1 MKLRTALAAC
11 LSLLSVVSAEER
23 KPNVLLILVDD
34 LKPVLG
40 AYGDPV
46 AQTPNL
52 DKFAASGMRF
62 DKAYCNQAV
71 CAPSRYNYML
81 GSRSTSTGLYH
92 LNQELRKFVPDAVTL
107 PQYFAKFG
115 YSTQSLGK
123 TYHVGHGIHG
133 DPQSWTVPPLR
144 DQEVEYALKETTGG
158 QLTREEAYFNNIFDR
173 PINDLPKGPAWE
185 EADVPDEAYAD
196 GRVAAETIKRLEA
209 AAQSDEPFLIAVGFA
224 RPHLPFTVPK
234 KYWDLYDPKKL
245 PMPKTSEF
253 PQDSPPVAH
262 KHGGEIANYKPV
274 PNNGLTDPD
283 LTRQLIHGYYAAT
296 SYTDAQAG
304 KVLDA
309 LDRLKLS
316 DNTIVILWGD
326 HGFHLGDHGTWTK
339 HTNYEQAN
347 RIPIIIRAPGVTQP
361 GTSTEQLAQTV
372 DIYPTAAALAGL
384 PAPEGPQPIDGHNL
398 VPVLKDPKARI
409 SDHVYHAFPHAV
421 MGRAIRTDRYRM
433 VEWKRSGAPESTAKY
448 ELYDYERDP
457 EETQNLAAKKPKLL
471 EKMKEILHQ
480 YPEAVIR

>member
-1 MKLRTALAAC
+1 MLRYLLIAC
-11 LSLLSVVSAEER
+11 LSLATPVLSAEK

-40 AYGDPV
+40 CYDDPIAV
-46 AQTPNL
+46 TPAI
-52 DKFAASGMRF
+52 DKFASTGMRF

-92 LNQELRKFVPDAVTL
+92 LNQELRKFFPDAVTL

-115 YSTQSLGK
+115 YTTQSLGK

-133 DPQSWTVPPLR
+133 DPQSWTVPPYR
-144 DQEVEYALKETTGG
+144 DFEVEYALKETTGG
-158 QLTREEAYFNNIFDR
+158 KLTREEAYFNNILDR
-173 PINDLPKGPAWE
+173 PIHQLPKGPAWE
-185 EADVPDEAYAD
+185 EADVPDDAYAD

-209 AAQSDEPFLIAVGFA
+209 AAKEEGPFFIAVGFA

-245 PMPKTSEF
+245 PMPTTSEF
-253 PQDSPPVAH
+253 PKDSPPVAH

-274 PNNGLTDPD
+274 PNDGKTDED
-283 LTRQLIHGYYAAT
+283 LTRKLIHGYYASM
-296 SYTDAQAG
+296 SYADAQAG
-304 KVLDA
+304 KVLEA
-309 LDRLKLS
+309 LDRLNLA
-316 DNTIVILWGD
+316 DDTIVILWGD

-347 RIPIIIRAPGVTQP
+347 RIPLIVRAPGITRP

-372 DIYPTAAALAGL
+372 DVYPTLAALAGL
-384 PAPEGPQPIDGHNL
+384 PAPEVPQPIDGNNL
-398 VPVLKDPKARI
+398 LPVLKDPSKRV

-421 MGRAIRTDRYRM
+421 MGRGIRTDRYRM
-433 VEWKRSGAPESTAKY
+433 VEWKKSGAPASTAKY
-448 ELYDYERDP
+448 ELYDYKLDP
-457 EETQNLAAKKPKLL
+457 EETENLAGKKPRLL
-471 EKMKEILHQ
+471 ENMKEILDK